1 LFLLDLSTNKRGVLL
16 KEECLMGM
24 TGSICQQSGVY
35 KCPKCSNEIPL
46 AKGNRFPPCN
56 KHGAVN
62 WKLVRKA

>member
-1 LFLLDLSTNKRGVLL
+1 
-16 KEECLMGM
+16 MGM